1 MEELLKK
8 MAKQLDS
15 LDEAS
20 LSSMRDKYVKIVNE
34 FEPTERWQEA
44 TLILSFIQAKIWKN
58 QLFNYHWAAR
68 TKLQGRK
75 GGLNPI
81 FSLDLNKAEKQ
92 NKNKTPAKEI
102 SFKPKRND

>member
-1 MEELLKK
+1 MEDLLKR
-8 MAKQLDS
+8 MAKQLDG

-20 LSSMRDKYVKIVNE
+20 LNNLREKYVKIVND

-75 GGLNPI
+75 GSMEPI
-81 FSLDLNKAEKQ
+81 FSLDLKKPEK
-92 NKNKTPAKEI
+92 NNTEKKPAKRI
-102 SFKPKRND
+102 SFKPSTK

>member
-1 MEELLKK
+1 MEELLKR

-20 LSSMRDKYVKIVNE
+20 LVNLWEKYARIVDQ

-44 TLILSFIQAKIWKN
+44 VLVLSFIQAKMWKN

-68 TKLQGRK
+68 TTLQGRK
-75 GGLNPI
+75 GAQAPV
-81 FSLDLNKAEKQ
+81 FSLDLKKEDIQKPANKITFKAD
-92 NKNKTPAKEI
+92 NKEE
-102 SFKPKRND
+102 

>member
-20 LSSMRDKYVKIVNE
+20 LMSLRDKYIRIVDN

-44 TLILSFIQAKIWKN
+44 VLILSFIQSMMWKN
-58 QLFNYHWAAR
+58 QLFNYHWSAR
-68 TKLQGRK
+68 TKLQGK
-75 GGLNPI
+75 NGDLAPI
-81 FSLDLNKAEKQ
+81 FSLDLPELENRNKKSAI
-92 NKNKTPAKEI
+92 EI
-102 SFKPKRND
+102 KFKLEDDK

>member
-20 LSSMRDKYVKIVNE
+20 LNSMREKYVKIVNE

-75 GGLNPI
+75 VNIDPI
-81 FSLDLNKAEKQ
+81 FSLDLKKAE
-92 NKNKTPAKEI
+92 NKNLNKTPAKEI
-102 SFKPKRND
+102 TFKPKRND